1 MDEIKKDV
9 EKDNKE
15 VLDLKE
21 RLKNAEKTLKDH
33 QDLLTKK

>member
-33 QDLLTKK
+33 